1 MSTHPG
7 FAAWNGLTSSGV
19 EQNFSKLQRHVT
31 PERDHML
38 LETELDEAILQLE
51 QTLFTD
57 LQLTQKAQQIW
68 LKYFK
73 PPRSRAEE
81 RIDAGCP
88 KGERS
93 EAKSEVAWKRKR
105 NENIVDGMKN
115 KPDASLD
122 EVQGMARELSSH
134 LLLDAILA
142 EQAFQSDKQHTNKLV
157 AYLDNCLLEG
167 EVDREFM
174 EVAQAFKD
182 KEDRADNQKV
192 AEKKRK
198 WNVLN
203 PTKMCDPMTKK
214 IFVAQPDLLD
224 DLSHAELLGC
234 RVADA
239 EYSDFI
245 VEADPADPEDCV

>member
-1 MSTHPG
+1 
-7 FAAWNGLTSSGV
+7 
-19 EQNFSKLQRHVT
+19 
-31 PERDHML
+31 
-38 LETELDEAILQLE
+38 
-51 QTLFTD
+51 
-57 LQLTQKAQQIW
+57 
-68 LKYFK
+68 
-73 PPRSRAEE
+73 
-81 RIDAGCP
+81 
-88 KGERS
+88 
-93 EAKSEVAWKRKR
+93 
-105 NENIVDGMKN
+105 
-115 KPDASLD
+115 
-122 EVQGMARELSSH
+122 
-134 LLLDAILA
+134 
-142 EQAFQSDKQHTNKLV
+142 
-157 AYLDNCLLEG
+157 LEG

-214 IFVAQPDLLD
+214 IFVAQPGLLD